1 MSGGAG
7 KEPARRGPEEPW
19 RRRNH
24 NSKTSSAQRRG
35 RVREGS
41 TSAGKP
47 GYRSRARH
55 QAGRHAGDISP
66 LDLDLELDLQTQRR
80 ELTWAKQSFILGAGS
95 LGGAPGQCLGQSTR
109 WVPVIRISKVLI
121 KSLPVICMI

>member
-1 MSGGAG
+1 MFGGAG
-7 KEPARRGPEEPW
+7 KEPARCGPEEPW
-19 RRRNH
+19 HHRNQ

-35 RVREGS
+35 SEREGS

-55 QAGRHAGDISP
+55 QADRHAGDISP

-80 ELTWAKQSFILGAGS
+80 ELTWAKQSFILGAK
-95 LGGAPGQCLGQSTR
+95 QE
-109 WVPVIRISKVLI
+109 
-121 KSLPVICMI
+121 